1 MTKVLHINDHNLIVQ
16 NSLQDDGAILQRSRG
31 YAWLKGDE
39 VIFDLASDAQ
49 NPENNCR
56 LAPQEINTRYWQ
68 QCAQT
73 SIGANAAGM
82 RHSADLIWKHLTSLK
97 DNGGWDSL
105 ALVVPANYR
114 DSHLQLL
121 LGIAQAVGV
130 KVTTITSKPVYAASV
145 SQGSNLPK
153 RHLDVQLH
161 QTVVTTLSE
170 ENGFV
175 KLTDS
180 SINTDVSIQSLQE
193 NVLKALQKSFISNDR
208 FDPLHDASTEQ
219 QLFDQLFEVVTKV
232 IRNGK
237 AVVGVEHNSQLYS
250 TTLQLG
256 DLEEAL
262 AGLIDLIQAQN
273 AHVMVDLNDSF
284 DVSHLSE
291 LSSAEISWQ
300 GDPEPLDA
308 ALLVNASDNLI
319 YKSALPFRAKSKTI
333 KTKSE
338 PKNIQAGQVNDS
350 KDYAATQKQSLKAGN
365 SATHLMQYGLAIPID
380 EASISIKDA
389 VLTLSRSQAAAEL
402 SDLIEVEELDIINDK
417 QRKNLQANDRLMSP
431 LADGVITA
439 IRVE

>member
-1 MTKVLHINDHNLIVQ
+1 MTKVLHINDHNLIIQ
-16 NSLQDDGAILQRSRG
+16 NSLQENGAVLQRSRG
-31 YAWLKGDE
+31 YAWLKDDQ
-39 VIFDLASDAQ
+39 VIFDLSADAQ
-49 NPENNCR
+49 SPEQNCR

-97 DNGGWDSL
+97 DNGDWDSL

-121 LGIAQAVGV
+121 LGIAQAIGV

-145 SQGSNLPK
+145 LQSGSLP
-153 RHLDVQLH
+153 RFHLDVQLH
-161 QTVVTTLSE
+161 QTVVTTLRE
-170 ENGFV
+170 EDGFI
-175 KLTDS
+175 KLVDT
-180 SINTDVSIQSLQE
+180 SINTDVSIHSLQE
-193 NVLKALQKSFISNDR
+193 SVLKALQKSFIGNDR

-219 QLFDQLFEVVTKV
+219 QLFNQLFEVVAKV
-232 IRNGK
+232 VRNGK

-250 TTLQLG
+250 TTLQLV

-262 AGLIDLIQAQN
+262 AGLINLVQAQN
-273 AHVMVDLNDSF
+273 AHVMIDLNDSF
-284 DVSHLSE
+284 DISHLSE
-291 LSSAEISWQ
+291 WSSAEVSWQ

-319 YKSALPFRAKSKTI
+319 YKSSLPFRAGSKTS

-338 PKNIQAGQVNDS
+338 SGNMQAGRVNASIDS
-350 KDYAATQKQSLKAGN
+350 AAPLEQSLKSGN
-365 SATHLMQYGLAIPID
+365 SATHLMQFGLAIPID

-389 VLTLSRSQAAAEL
+389 ILSLSRTQTALEL
-402 SDLIEVEELDIINDK
+402 PDQIEVEELVVINDK